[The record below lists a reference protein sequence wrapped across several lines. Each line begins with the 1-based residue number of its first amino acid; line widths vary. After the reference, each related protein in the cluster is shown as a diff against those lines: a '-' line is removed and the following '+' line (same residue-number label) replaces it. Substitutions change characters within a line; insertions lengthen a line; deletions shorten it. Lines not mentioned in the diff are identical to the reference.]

1 MPNINS
7 ALIGNLIDQ
16 ASQSTLQQ
24 QLAAA
29 VVQNNKQLSTSVCNA
44 HRNFCRG
51 QYIPS
56 LHAEQRALLS
66 YYGMKINYNKWKG
79 WYFYD
84 QGYKS
89 KKIEVAVIRITRNG
103 DFANSRPCRKCVAM
117 MQDLGVKRV
126 HYSSGVNEE
135 IITENV
141 KDMFSINDSSSG
153 RRFARSTF
161 NYPKND
167 RDYYRFLVKKN
178 APKILKLDN
187 LNYFIRFNFELL
199 PKTCTYMFENR
210 KDKLYFKIK
219 DTNDTIVLINIV

>member
-24 QLAAA
+24 HLAAA
-29 VVQNNKQLSTSVCNA
+29 VVQNNKQLSSSVCNA
-44 HRNFCRG
+44 NRNLCRG

-66 YYGMKINYNKWKG
+66 YYGLKINYNKWKG

-84 QGYKS
+84 PDYKA
-89 KKIEVAVIRITRNG
+89 KKIEVAVIRVTRNG
-103 DFANSRPCRKCVAM
+103 DFANARPCRKCVAM
-117 MQDLGVKRV
+117 MKDLGVKRV
-126 HYSSGVNEE
+126 HYSRGLGEE

-141 KDMFSINDSSSG
+141 KDIFSINDSSSG
-153 RRFARSTF
+153 RHFARSMF

-167 RDYYRFLVKKN
+167 KEYYKYLLKKN
-178 APKILKLDN
+178 APKMLKITN

-199 PKTCTYMFENR
+199 PKTCTYSFENKKGR
-210 KDKLYFKIK
+210 LFFKIK
-219 DTNDTIVLINIV
+219 DSKDTLVLINIL